1 MTKNNSVKQS
11 KNNSGN
17 LTLLSDYEVAE
28 ILGVDRQTVQRLA
41 RDGYLPKVKIRSSV
55 RYKYSDVEL
64 LVEQCTE
71 T

>member
-1 MTKNNSVKQS
+1 MTKNNSARQGKNQS
-11 KNNSGN
+11 EKMI
-17 LTLLSDYEVAE
+17 LLSDYEVAG

-41 RDGYLPKVKIRSSV
+41 RDGDLPKVKIKSCV